1 MISSHTIVFHFIYDS
16 VFFFFMII
24 VNLIACKMLVA
35 AIFSKTLFLIVV
47 KIQDCVE
54 KANTKGNSE
63 KLGTL
68 RKRVGCFKKLI
79 RLFIKYSM
87 IPFPFSLLSL
97 YSAFIVKCKRTARSS
112 MLSLFVYVSLT
123 YTVIYLFIYF
133 LLMTKNL

>member
-1 MISSHTIVFHFIYDS
+1 MYIELNTYFRYWMISSHTIVFHFIYDS
-16 VFFFFMII
+16 VFFFMII

-47 KIQDCVE
+47 KIQDCVG
-54 KANTKGNSE
+54 KAYTKGNSE

-68 RKRVGCFKKLI
+68 RKGVGCFKQLI

-97 YSAFIVKCKRTARSS
+97 YSAFIVKCKRTA
-112 MLSLFVYVSLT
+112 
-123 YTVIYLFIYF
+123 
-133 LLMTKNL
+133 